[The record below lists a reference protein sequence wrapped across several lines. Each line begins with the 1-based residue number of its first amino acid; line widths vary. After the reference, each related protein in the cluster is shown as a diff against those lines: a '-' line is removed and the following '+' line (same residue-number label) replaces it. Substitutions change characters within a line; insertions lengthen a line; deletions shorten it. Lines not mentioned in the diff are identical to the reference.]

1 MSQNP
6 LDLET
11 KIFVAGHR
19 GMVGS
24 AIVRRLESQGFSN
37 IITRTRD
44 ELDLTNQSEV
54 LDFFDREKPEQVYLA
69 AAKVGGIH
77 ANNTFRA
84 QFLYENLMME
94 ANVIHA
100 AWRHQTSKL
109 LFLGSSCIY
118 PKMAAQ
124 PLVEDA
130 LLTGPLEPT
139 NEPYA
144 IAKIAGIKLCE
155 TYRHQYGANFI
166 SAMPTNL
173 YGPGDNYD
181 LETSHVLPALIRK
194 IHVAK
199 ETDANEVQLW
209 GTGSPKREFLHVD
222 DLARACTHL
231 METYNE
237 APWVN
242 IGTGQDLSI
251 KELAEMI
258 CEIVGYQGQLSWDTS
273 KPDGTPRKLMDV
285 SRVHGLG
292 WKAEIPLRQG
302 IESVYAAVKGEF
314 E

>member
-1 MSQNP
+1 M
-6 LDLET
+6 
-11 KIFVAGHR
+11 
-19 GMVGS
+19 
-24 AIVRRLESQGFSN
+24 
-37 IITRTRD
+37 
-44 ELDLTNQSEV
+44 
-54 LDFFDREKPEQVYLA
+54 
-69 AAKVGGIH
+69 
-77 ANNTFRA
+77 
-84 QFLYENLMME
+84 
-94 ANVIHA
+94 
-100 AWRHQTSKL
+100 
-109 LFLGSSCIY
+109 
-118 PKMAAQ
+118 
-124 PLVEDA
+124 
-130 LLTGPLEPT
+130 
-139 NEPYA
+139 
-144 IAKIAGIKLCE
+144 
-155 TYRHQYGANFI
+155 
-166 SAMPTNL
+166 
-173 YGPGDNYD
+173 
-181 LETSHVLPALIRK
+181 
-194 IHVAK
+194 
-199 ETDANEVQLW
+199 W